1 MEWNGPVLWLF
12 FFPPCSGSLPHCL
25 PTGFSRSQVVMHPK
39 KGKITQ
45 HGHNPQQFLHYSQHK
60 CKYQPP
66 NVFGKNAPHTPMG
79 RDISKI
85 CLVITKHFGAHHVKL
100 KHCHIICFQN
110 HRIQIYK
117 TNPLRSWVSRPMP
130 SQENMRSL
138 PCWRPFGAWD
148 FPQWWFSQK
157 LAKPYPCKMANP

>member
-1 MEWNGPVLWLF
+1 MGPYYWLVF
-12 FFPPCSGSLPHCL
+12 GPRAQCVVVVYHMVYRRV
-25 PTGFSRSQVVMHPK
+25 FSRSQVVIHPK

-45 HGHNPQQFLHYSQHK
+45 HGHYPQQFLHYSQHK

-66 NVFGKNAPHTPMG
+66 NVFGKDSPHTQMG

-85 CLVITKHFGAHHVKL
+85 CLVITKHFGAHHAKL
-100 KHCHIICFQN
+100 WHGHILCFQN
-110 HRIQIYK
+110 RRIQIYK

-130 SQENMRSL
+130 LQENMRSL

-148 FPQWWFSQK
+148 VQWW
-157 LAKPYPCKMANP
+157 CKEIGQPWAM